1 MNVLSAGSGSIMES
15 LRLHKKLVVVVNE
28 DLMDNHQIELA
39 QALSERQYL
48 CYGMTRYVFF
58 FFFNPALTVSLER
71 S

>member
-1 MNVLSAGSGSIMES
+1 MES

-58 FFFNPALTVSLER
+58 FFSILR
-71 S
+71 